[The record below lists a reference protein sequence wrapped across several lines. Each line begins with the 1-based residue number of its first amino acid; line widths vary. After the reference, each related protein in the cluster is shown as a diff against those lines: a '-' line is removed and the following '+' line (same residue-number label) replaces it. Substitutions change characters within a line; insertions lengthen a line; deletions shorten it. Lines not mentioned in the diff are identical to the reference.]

1 MEIRRFN
8 EGFTLSDEIIRLD
21 FRPYMDLYEDNDKRV
36 NLTGY
41 EIEKIKDHYKQF
53 PSFKVDDYSDQTIE
67 LINLKDKHD
76 IFKKI

>member
-1 MEIRRFN
+1 
-8 EGFTLSDEIIRLD
+8 
-21 FRPYMDLYEDNDKRV
+21 MDLYEDNDKRV
-36 NLTGY
+36 SLTGY
-41 EIEKIKDHYKQF
+41 EIEKIKDHFKQF